1 MGPTV
6 NTSYTKY
13 HPEWY
18 RRRIP
23 LFWWLR
29 KYSYIKFIG
38 RELTSLFVAYS
49 VLLLLAQTWA
59 LGRGEEAY
67 DRLASVMQL
76 RPVAYFHV
84 LVLIVVLFHA
94 ITWLNLAPQALVVR
108 LAGRRVP
115 DRLVL
120 LGHYAAWLAA
130 SALVVWLL
138 LVR

>member
-1 MGPTV
+1 
-6 NTSYTKY
+6 
-13 HPEWY
+13 
-18 RRRIP
+18 
-23 LFWWLR
+23 
-29 KYSYIKFIG
+29 
-38 RELTSLFVAYS
+38 
-49 VLLLLAQTWA
+49 
-59 LGRGEEAY
+59 
-67 DRLASVMQL
+67 MQL
-76 RPVAYFHV
+76 RPVVYFHV

-115 DRLVL
+115 DGRVL